1 MNVKISRFPQ
11 GQSREEEKM
20 FRNTSLSVEI
30 LSPRMFFRL
39 PEVELANSLT
49 FDNTCNPKEYFQL
62 EIDSNTIPARS
73 QDYIARNLSI
83 SI

>member
-30 LSPRMFFRL
+30 LSPRMFVRL
-39 PEVELANSLT
+39 PEVELANSLPL
-49 FDNTCNPKEYFQL
+49 DNTCNPKEHFQL
-62 EIDSNTIPARS
+62 EIDSNNIPARS